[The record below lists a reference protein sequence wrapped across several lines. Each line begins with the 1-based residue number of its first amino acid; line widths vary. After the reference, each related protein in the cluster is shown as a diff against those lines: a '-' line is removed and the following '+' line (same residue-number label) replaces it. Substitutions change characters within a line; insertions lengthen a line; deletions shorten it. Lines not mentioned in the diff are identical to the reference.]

1 MPGLQTVYQLQV
13 ADLER
18 AEAARR
24 LSDAKQSVGETAE
37 LHQARQNLQ
46 REETSLAQLRTR
58 VRDLE
63 LELKGLA
70 SKIAATER
78 RLYGGEVGNPKELA
92 SLEADLVHLRRR
104 RDTLED
110 AILTGLTETDD
121 SEARLQQAQKQW
133 QAIHGAWQEC
143 QARLQATVVELQ
155 AQIDRLDE
163 RMAGLRAVLPASLL
177 EPYDEACRK
186 KGGRGIAAIR
196 AGLCEGCRVA
206 VPTSIVQQVRR
217 SADVVR
223 CGSCGRILCVV
234 E

>member
-13 ADLER
+13 ADLVR
-18 AEAARR
+18 ADAARR
-24 LSDAKQSVGETAE
+24 LCEAKQSLGETAE

-70 SKIAATER
+70 SKITATEQ
-78 RLYGGEVGNPKELA
+78 RLYGGEVGNLKELA

-110 AILTGLTETDD
+110 TILTGLTETDD
-121 SEARLQQAQKQW
+121 SEARLQQAQNQW
-133 QAIHGAWQEC
+133 QAVHGAWQER
-143 QARLQATVVELQ
+143 QAQLEATVAELQ

-163 RMAGLRAVLPASLL
+163 RIAGLRAVLPASLL

-217 SADVVR
+217 SAKVAR